1 MNMVKQHG
9 HVRKQH
15 QQRHQQQEQSQAAG
29 TTATGRQQQQQPPE
43 ATAIGSS
50 SSNQQKQPGQQQT
63 TATAAATPAAVAA
76 SSHHKQAKG
85 PLRVECRARG
95 RCRHL
100 HRTTMAGKQTRGETE
115 ERYNKTGTKTTRR
128 TRHERKKR
136 RHPSHGQPQHSGLIS
151 PTRMRIWVAPASLRR
166 SRWGPWSRW
175 SQWGRW
181 SRWSRW
187 GRWNRADEADGQAYG
202 QADGQADGPGAPHC
216 KAPMLWK
223 WCLAPEINLSSI
235 ASIKRVAGYRYMY
248 RDTLTHST
256 LPTCTRNGAA
266 KSTPTVN
273 GTGAP
278 PKWRFLT
285 FSLSALNFRE
295 RANHLPQY

>member
-15 QQRHQQQEQSQAAG
+15 QQRHQQQEQSQAAR
-29 TTATGRQQQQQPPE
+29 TTVTARQQQQQPPE

-63 TATAAATPAAVAA
+63 TDSSSNTSSSSSKQPPQASQGAAA
-76 SSHHKQAKG
+76 
-85 PLRVECRARG
+85 CRARG

-100 HRTTMAGKQTRGETE
+100 HRATMAGKQTRGETE
-115 ERYNKTGTKTTRR
+115 ERYNKTGTNTTRR
-128 TRHERKKR
+128 TRHKRKKR

-187 GRWNRADEADGQAYG
+187 GRWSRADEADGQA
-202 QADGQADGPGAPHC
+202 DGPGRLQLHVSRHLNPFHLAYMH
-216 KAPMLWK
+216 KK
-223 WCLAPEINLSSI
+223 WCRKIDARQTKENPSAHPAPWLSKESLWWPNKRLFSNGSKDRSWHQRLRRMHSSPSAFEENEDDTCCSST
-235 ASIKRVAGYRYMY
+235 AS
-248 RDTLTHST
+248 
-256 LPTCTRNGAA
+256 
-266 KSTPTVN
+266 
-273 GTGAP
+273 
-278 PKWRFLT
+278 
-285 FSLSALNFRE
+285 FSEAWML
-295 RANHLPQY
+295 